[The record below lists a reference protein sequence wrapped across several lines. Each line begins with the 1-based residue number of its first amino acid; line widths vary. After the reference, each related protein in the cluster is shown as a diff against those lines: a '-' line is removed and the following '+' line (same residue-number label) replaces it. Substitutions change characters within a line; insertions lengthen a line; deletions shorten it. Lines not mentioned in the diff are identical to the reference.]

1 MKTKKFITILKSN
14 LNKQLL
20 FEYTSDKFVNANYH
34 ITEIKNTTINSVD
47 CGGKTNNWQETIVQL
62 WENPLEFGKSTFMT
76 VSKAIE
82 IFDRVNAI
90 NPLLLNTEIKIEYGN
105 NSFHTANL
113 VIHTIIENDKS
124 IIVKLHSDIT
134 QCKANDFCC
143 ETKTEVKETEVCC
156 TPSENNCC

>member
-1 MKTKKFITILKSN
+1 
-14 LNKQLL
+14 
-20 FEYTSDKFVNANYH
+20 VNANYH

-62 WENPLEFGKSTFMT
+62 WENPLEFGKRTFMT

-90 NPLLLNTEIKIEYGN
+90 NPLLLDTEIKIEYGN
-105 NSFHTANL
+105 SSFHTANL
-113 VIHTIIENDKS
+113 VVHSIVENDTS

-143 ETKTEVKETEVCC
+143 ETKKETKETEACC
-156 TPSENNCC
+156 TPSESNCC